1 MLYNIPIMQ
10 RRSVNGKKQLT
21 RRETTF
27 VENVAAG
34 ENQTKAVVKAGYSKK
49 SAKVI
54 GSQLASKTIVQ
65 DAIRERKNRAF
76 DANHISAE
84 MVIGAL
90 NEIAFAP
97 FDLLFNDD
105 GTADLAAAK
114 RYGLTHLIK
123 KLKLTQTPFG
133 QKAEVEFYSRLEAL
147 KELADL
153 GQIRIPQQELEN
165 ERIRSNFEY
174 AVRVFAGNHG
184 ADVETE
190 RRKFLAHYER
200 HNPEYFDTLNRLGIT
215 AESP

>member
-1 MLYNIPIMQ
+1 MQ
-10 RRSVNGKKQLT
+10 RQSVNGKKQLT

-27 VENVAAG
+27 VESVAAG

-65 DAIRERKNRAF
+65 DAIRERKNQAF
-76 DANHISAE
+76 EANHISAE
-84 MVIGAL
+84 MVIGGL

-97 FDLLFNDD
+97 SDLLFNED
-105 GTADLAAAK
+105 GSIDLGAAK
-114 RYGLTHLIK
+114 RLGITHLIK
-123 KLKLTQTPFG
+123 KVKLTLTPFG
-133 QKAEVEFYSRLEAL
+133 QKAEIELYSRLEAL

-165 ERIRSNFEY
+165 ETIRNNFEHS
-174 AVRVFAGNHG
+174 VRVFAADHG

-190 RRKFLAHYER
+190 RREFLAHYER